1 MRAAAAKA
9 LICAGRAYL
18 HPGHAFQIPER
29 RMNIHEPTLDRA
41 QRRKSAGSGDGRT
54 RWTMKARPT
63 AGSIYAALIIVLSAW
78 VLHSFLEAL
87 LAACVTAIASW
98 PLYRKFAACLPPRTA
113 RSVAPLVF
121 TAVMTVF
128 VLAPL
133 MFALGALLTEAHALL
148 LEIAAADREGIAIPL
163 WLQDVPAAGPWL
175 VASWESRL
183 AGPGALSTW
192 LQRTDPAALMAGA
205 NSLGHFVA
213 RHLLIVLFTILVLF
227 FLYQEGESL
236 AQAVRRVLR
245 DRIGERA
252 EGYVDVATRS
262 LRASVS
268 SMLVVGLFDGF
279 ACSIAYALAGARHA
293 GLWAAITGALA
304 LVPFLGYTAV
314 AALAMQLAVSGAT
327 TPALFSLALGC
338 LVLFCGD
345 KIVRPMIA
353 HSGTNLPFV
362 WVLMGCLGGFE
373 VLGLV
378 GLVVG
383 PVLLALTRELW
394 EERMRALTLAG
405 AEDASSPSMAE

>member
-1 MRAAAAKA
+1 
-9 LICAGRAYL
+9 
-18 HPGHAFQIPER
+18 
-29 RMNIHEPTLDRA
+29 
-41 QRRKSAGSGDGRT
+41 
-54 RWTMKARPT
+54 MKARPT

-98 PLYRKFAACLPPRTA
+98 PLYRKFSAWLPPRMA
-113 RSVAPLVF
+113 RRAAPLVF
-121 TAVMTVF
+121 TAAMTVF

-133 MFALGALLTEAHALL
+133 MFALGALLAEAHALL
-148 LEIAAADREGIAIPL
+148 LNIAAADREGIAVPL

-183 AGPGALSTW
+183 ARPGALSTW
-192 LQRTDPAALMAGA
+192 LQRIDPAALLTGA
-205 NSLGHFVA
+205 NSLGHFLA
-213 RHLLIVLFTILVLF
+213 RHLLIILFTILVLF

-252 EGYVDVATRS
+252 EGYVDVATRA

-279 ACSIAYALAGARHA
+279 ACSIAYALAGAQHA
-293 GLWAAITGALA
+293 ALWAAITGALA
-304 LVPFLGYTAV
+304 LVPFLGYAAV
-314 AALAMQLAVSGAT
+314 AALAMQLAVAGAT

-338 LVLFCGD
+338 LVLLCGD
-345 KIVRPMIA
+345 KIVRPMVA
-353 HSGTNLPFV
+353 HGGTRLPFV

-394 EERMRALTLAG
+394 KSACALAVAD
-405 AEDASSPSMAE
+405 AEDASPPVDG

>member
-1 MRAAAAKA
+1 MDT
-9 LICAGRAYL
+9 
-18 HPGHAFQIPER
+18 
-29 RMNIHEPTLDRA
+29 HELMLDRA
-41 QRRKSAGSGDGRT
+41 QRRESAGSGEGGMHWLT
-54 RWTMKARPT
+54 KVRPS
-63 AGSIYAALIIVLSAW
+63 AGSFYAALIIVLSAW
-78 VLHSFLEAL
+78 VLHSFVEAL

-98 PLYRKFAACLPPRTA
+98 PLYRKFSACLPRQMA
-113 RSVAPLVF
+113 RSAAPLFF
-121 TAVMTVF
+121 TAGITVF

-148 LEIAAADREGIAIPL
+148 LKIAAADREGIAVPL

-183 AGPGALSTW
+183 ARPGALSTW
-192 LQRTDPAALMAGA
+192 LQRIDPAALLTGA
-205 NSLGHFVA
+205 NSLGHFLA
-213 RHLLIVLFTILVLF
+213 RHLLIILFTILVLF
-227 FLYQEGESL
+227 FLYQQGESL

-252 EGYVDVATRS
+252 EGYVDVATRA

-268 SMLVVGLFDGF
+268 SMLVVGLFDGV
-279 ACSIAYALAGARHA
+279 ACSIAYALAGAQHA
-293 GLWAAITGALA
+293 ALWAAITGALA
-304 LVPFLGYTAV
+304 LVPFLGFAAV
-314 AALAMQLAVSGAT
+314 AALAMQLAVAGVT
-327 TPALFSLALGC
+327 TPALLSLSLGC

-345 KIVRPMIA
+345 KIVRPMVA
-353 HSGTNLPFV
+353 HGGTNLPFV

-394 EERMRALTLAG
+394 EERMRAFAVAD
-405 AEDASSPSMAE
+405 AEEPTCPVDGYVK

>member
-1 MRAAAAKA
+1 MD
-9 LICAGRAYL
+9 
-18 HPGHAFQIPER
+18 
-29 RMNIHEPTLDRA
+29 IHEPALNRA
-41 QRRKSAGSGDGRT
+41 KRREPAGSGDSKT
-54 RWTMKARPT
+54 RWTIKVRPT

-98 PLYRKFAACLPPRTA
+98 PLYRKFSACLPRQMA
-113 RSVAPLVF
+113 RSAAPLFF
-121 TAVMTVF
+121 TAGITVF

-133 MFALGALLTEAHALL
+133 IFALGALLAEAQALL
-148 LEIAAADREGIAIPL
+148 LQIAAADREGIAVPL
-163 WLQDVPAAGPWL
+163 WLQDVPAAGSWL

-183 AGPGALSTW
+183 ARPGALSTW
-192 LQRTDPAALMAGA
+192 LQRVDPAALLNGA
-205 NSLGHFVA
+205 NSLGHFLA

-245 DRIGERA
+245 DCIGERA
-252 EGYVDVATRS
+252 EGYVDVATRA

-279 ACSIAYALAGARHA
+279 ACSIAYSLAGAPHA
-293 GLWAAITGALA
+293 VLWAAITGALA
-304 LVPFLGYTAV
+304 LVPFVGFAAV
-314 AALAMQLAVSGAT
+314 AALAMQLAVAGAT
-327 TPALFSLALGC
+327 TPALLSLALGC

-353 HSGTNLPFV
+353 HNGTNLPFV

-394 EERMRALTLAG
+394 EERLRPLAVAN
-405 AEDASSPSMAE
+405 AEDASPASMAE

>member
-1 MRAAAAKA
+1 MDTHELMLDRV
-9 LICAGRAYL
+9 
-18 HPGHAFQIPER
+18 ER
-29 RMNIHEPTLDRA
+29 RESGGSGEGGRHWLTKARP
-41 QRRKSAGSGDGRT
+41 SAGSF
-54 RWTMKARPT
+54 
-63 AGSIYAALIIVLSAW
+63 YAALIIVLSAW
-78 VLHSFLEAL
+78 VLHSFVEAL

-98 PLYRKFAACLPPRTA
+98 PLYRKFSACLPRQMA
-113 RSVAPLVF
+113 RSAAPLFF
-121 TAVMTVF
+121 TAGITVF

-148 LEIAAADREGIAIPL
+148 LKIAAADREGIAVPL

-183 AGPGALSTW
+183 AQPGALSTW
-192 LQRTDPAALMAGA
+192 LQRIDPAALLTGA
-205 NSLGHFVA
+205 NSLGHFLA
-213 RHLLIVLFTILVLF
+213 RHLLIILFTILVLF
-227 FLYQEGESL
+227 FLYQKGESL

-252 EGYVDVATRS
+252 EGYVDVATRA

-279 ACSIAYALAGARHA
+279 ACSIAYALAGAPHA
-293 GLWAAITGALA
+293 PLWAAITGALA
-304 LVPFLGYTAV
+304 LVPFLGYAAV
-314 AALAMQLAVSGAT
+314 AALAMQLAVAGAT

-353 HSGTNLPFV
+353 HNGTNLPFV

-394 EERMRALTLAG
+394 DERMRAFAVAD
-405 AEDASSPSMAE
+405 AEEPSCPVDGYVK